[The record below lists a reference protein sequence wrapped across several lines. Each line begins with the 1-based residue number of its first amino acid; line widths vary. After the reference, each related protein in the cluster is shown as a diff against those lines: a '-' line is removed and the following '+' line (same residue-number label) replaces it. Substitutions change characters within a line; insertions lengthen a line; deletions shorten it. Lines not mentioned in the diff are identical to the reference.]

1 MSIYTP
7 KELPVIA
14 EKTGID
20 KANYS
25 WKKTLTLGMLA
36 GAYIA
41 MGATLAVFV
50 GYGFPG
56 ISEQNPV
63 FPKLLS
69 GLMFPVGLMLVI
81 IAGAELFTGNNAML
95 IPGFMNGKIKW
106 HTVLK
111 NWALV
116 FGSNFI
122 GTIFFAYL
130 LVHITGI
137 LSHAPWQESIIHTAV
152 LKTTQPWHVIFL
164 KGIGANWLVCL
175 AVWLGLTA
183 HTTTGK
189 IAGIWW
195 PLMAFVVLGYEHSI
209 ANMFYVPMGIFEGA
223 PVTWSAFFFNNLIPS
238 ALGNIV
244 GGAVFVGGMYW
255 YTYIKLEKK
264 D

>member
-7 KELPVIA
+7 KELPAIA
-14 EKTGID
+14 ERTGID
-20 KANYS
+20 KANYN
-25 WKKTLTLGMLA
+25 WKKTFTLGMLA

-41 MGATLAVFV
+41 MGATLAVYV
-50 GYGFPG
+50 SSGFPT

-63 FPKLLS
+63 FQKLLA
-69 GLMFPVGLMLVI
+69 GLAFPVGLMLVI

-130 LVHITGI
+130 LVHVTGI
-137 LSHAPWQESIIHTAV
+137 LSHDPWQSSIIHTAV
-152 LKTTQPWHVIFL
+152 YKTTQPWHVIFL

-175 AVWLGLTA
+175 AVWLGLSAQSTS
-183 HTTTGK
+183 GK
-189 IAGIWW
+189 IAGLWW
-195 PLMAFVVLGYEHSI
+195 PVMAFVVLGYEHSI
-209 ANMFYVPMGIFEGA
+209 ANMVYIPMGIFEGA
-223 PVTWSAFFFNNLIPS
+223 PVTWASFVVSNLIPS

-244 GGAVFVGGMYW
+244 GGAFFVGGIYW
-255 YTYIKLEKK
+255 YTYIKIEK
-264 D
+264 

>member
-14 EKTGID
+14 ERTGID
-20 KANYS
+20 KANYN
-25 WKKTLTLGMLA
+25 WKKTFTLGMLA

-41 MGATLAVFV
+41 MGATLAVYV
-50 GYGFPG
+50 SSGFPT

-63 FPKLLS
+63 FQKLLA
-69 GLMFPVGLMLVI
+69 GLAFPVGLMLVI

-130 LVHITGI
+130 LVHVTGI
-137 LSHAPWQESIIHTAV
+137 LSHDPWQSSIIHTAV
-152 LKTTQPWHVIFL
+152 YKTTQP
-164 KGIGANWLVCL
+164 
-175 AVWLGLTA
+175 
-183 HTTTGK
+183 
-189 IAGIWW
+189 
-195 PLMAFVVLGYEHSI
+195 
-209 ANMFYVPMGIFEGA
+209 
-223 PVTWSAFFFNNLIPS
+223 
-238 ALGNIV
+238 
-244 GGAVFVGGMYW
+244 GM
-255 YTYIKLEKK
+255 
-264 D
+264 

>member
-7 KELPVIA
+7 KELPAIA
-14 EKTGID
+14 QRTGID
-20 KANYS
+20 KANYNR
-25 WKKTLTLGMLA
+25 KKTFTLGMLA

-41 MGATLAVFV
+41 MGATLAVYV
-50 GYGFPG
+50 SSGFPT

-63 FPKLLS
+63 FQKLLA
-69 GLMFPVGLMLVI
+69 GLAFPVGLMLVI

-130 LVHITGI
+130 LVHVTGI
-137 LSHAPWQESIIHTAV
+137 LSHDPWQSSIIHTAV
-152 LKTTQPWHVIFL
+152 YKTTQPWHVIFL

-175 AVWLGLTA
+175 AVWLGLSAQSTS
-183 HTTTGK
+183 GK
-189 IAGIWW
+189 IAGLWW
-195 PLMAFVVLGYEHSI
+195 PVMAFVVLGYEHSI
-209 ANMFYVPMGIFEGA
+209 ANMFYIPMGIFEGA
-223 PVTWSAFFFNNLIPS
+223 PVTWASFVFNNLIPS

-244 GGAVFVGGMYW
+244 GGAFFVGGIYW
-255 YTYIKLEKK
+255 YTYIKIEK
-264 D
+264 